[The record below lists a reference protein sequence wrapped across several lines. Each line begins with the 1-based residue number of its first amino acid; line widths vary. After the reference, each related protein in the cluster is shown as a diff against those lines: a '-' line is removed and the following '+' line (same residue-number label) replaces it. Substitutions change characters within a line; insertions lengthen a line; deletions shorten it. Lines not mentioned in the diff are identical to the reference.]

1 LLVKAFHKTF
11 LKVFYQHRLVYDL
24 GMEFVAVTRR
34 STKEEEYGGG
44 DSRRTL
50 EDYIVW
56 TAFSE
61 QL

>member
-1 LLVKAFHKTF
+1 
-11 LKVFYQHRLVYDL
+11 
-24 GMEFVAVTRR
+24 MEFVAVTRR

-44 DSRRTL
+44 DSRRTS